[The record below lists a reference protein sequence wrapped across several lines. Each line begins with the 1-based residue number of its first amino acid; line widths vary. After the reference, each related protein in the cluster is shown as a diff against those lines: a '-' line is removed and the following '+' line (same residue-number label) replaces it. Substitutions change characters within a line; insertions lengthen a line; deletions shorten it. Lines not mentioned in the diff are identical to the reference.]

1 MFINE
6 VIFMANNEL
15 DQLTPIELHIKKN
28 EYEAMIKELEE
39 DLRYTEESK
48 DTLTGE
54 ALTEAYNDSRY
65 YSDSLDRYKE
75 ELHSVEQEIN
85 RKMNY

>member
-15 DQLTPIELHIKKN
+15 DQLTTIELHIKKN

-54 ALTEAYNDSRY
+54 ALTEAWTDSRDY
-65 YSDSLDRYKE
+65 RDRIDRYQQN
-75 ELHSVEQEIN
+75 LHEVEQEIN
-85 RKMNY
+85 RKMNI